1 MFRLILKDFYLMRVA
16 ARWLAVYLAFRLLW
30 SSPPYGVV
38 AIIISVLFIRHSM
51 VLDDKYR
58 TDSLYCSLP
67 LKRSAIVFSRYLSAL
82 FVILAVTAFIFIL
95 SYLHGKDGMTYK
107 AAFLVLFYLVLFFSV
122 FFPFYFRFGTQM
134 RTELGYISIAV
145 LILFFVIVLIGSAI
159 YSIEVDILKMPNI
172 LLYASLVM
180 ILFTSTSVLL
190 SLKIYSKREF

>member
-1 MFRLILKDFYLMRVA
+1 MFRLILKDFYLMRVVA
-16 ARWLAVYLAFRLLW
+16 KWLAIYLAFRLSW

-67 LKRSAIVFSRYLSAL
+67 LKRSTIVFSRYLSAL
-82 FVILAVTAFIFIL
+82 AAALVVIGFIFIT
-95 SYLHGKDGMTYK
+95 SYLHGKGVMTYK

-134 RTELGYISIAV
+134 RTDLGYISISV
-145 LILFFVIVLIGSAI
+145 LILFFVIVLVGSAI

-180 ILFTSTSVLL
+180 ILFASASVLL

>member
-16 ARWLAVYLAFRLLW
+16 VGWIAVYLVFSLLW
-30 SSPPYGVV
+30 SSPPYGIMTVL
-38 AIIISVLFIRHSM
+38 ISVLFIRHSM

-67 LKRSAIVFSRYLSAL
+67 LKRSTIVLSRYLSAL
-82 FVILAVTAFIFIL
+82 VVILAVTAFILIL
-95 SYLHGKDGMTYK
+95 SYLHGKDGMTNK
-107 AAFLVLFYLVLFFSV
+107 TAFLILFYMVLFFSV

-134 RTELGYISIAV
+134 RTELGFISTAV

-159 YSIEVDILKMPNI
+159 YSIEVDILKIPNI
-172 LLYASLVM
+172 LIYASLVM
-180 ILFTSTSVLL
+180 IFFASASVVL